1 MNFNWVEWL
10 GYIASLLILTSL
22 LMSSIIKLRWINLV
36 GCILFATYGFL
47 IGSLPVGLSN
57 TAMAFINIYYLI
69 KIYKSYNKKD
79 YYHLLEIDD
88 KSEYLNH
95 FLDYYKDGIKNS
107 VTNYDFKN
115 IENGIGFFVLRN
127 LVPAGIFLGSKY
139 DDSTLLI
146 DLDFVIPEYRDFKIG
161 RYIYE
166 EQKSYFY
173 EKGITKIIS
182 YPHSDNF
189 NNYLIKMGFVEEKV
203 GDRVL
208 YVRNLK

>member
-1 MNFNWVEWL
+1 
-10 GYIASLLILTSL
+10 
-22 LMSSIIKLRWINLV
+22 MSSIIKLRWINLV

-189 NNYLIKMGFVEEKV
+189 NSYLIKMGFVEEKV